1 MSALQCP
8 TCLHLNPTDSS
19 GCERCGTPW
28 AQRAAASPI
37 APAVAT
43 HEAVGQCPGCLN
55 LVRPGTSAC
64 PRCGAALAALR
75 ADTARSAGPLVGDTP
90 IALSGRFILKRRLGE
105 GGMGQVF
112 LAHDQLID
120 REVAIKFLNDEL
132 LGSASARERMR
143 QEALLLLQIDHPNV
157 VRAFQVLEDGGRLGL
172 VLEYMPAGDLA
183 RRLGAGAMPWRQ
195 AVEVMVSILAGL
207 QALHH
212 RHLVHRD
219 IKPGNILMAADGTPK
234 ITDLGV
240 ARDPSAR
247 MKTQTGMVIGTAEY
261 MAPEQIQAA
270 AVDARTDI
278 YAAGIVLFEM
288 LLGRTPFAG
297 LSDFEVRV
305 AHVQSPPELG
315 PLASVCPE
323 AIIRAVARA
332 LAKDPDARFES
343 ARGFSRALQQ
353 ALTTPVLGVAAA
365 VSEST
370 SPVNP
375 APPVESAAAPIAVAV
390 APTAPRGRSEQF
402 LAASVVLFLCCLG
415 GAAWWWVDRESLPH
429 ATQSSPRV
437 AVPTPVV
444 ASAGPAPFDTQWV
457 RVEGGTFDMVAT
469 VGGQAQL
476 PRRVTLSTYE
486 LSKGEITNAEYAAC
500 VTAGA
505 CTVPHYDDLTCN
517 VLVGQKV
524 IRGIAP
530 ASFRTPDRPVTCVS
544 WAQARDF
551 ARWAHARLPS
561 EPEWEFAARD
571 RGRYRT
577 APWGDRPATC
587 DRAVID
593 DGGPGC
599 GQAGPAAG
607 CAKVPQGAL
616 GLCDIIGNVF
626 EWIEDG
632 YSETYDGAPADGTP
646 WQPPASSTK
655 CLRGGSWRFKA
666 AAATATFRGEGQP
679 DDPGVGVGFR
689 IARTP

>member
-8 TCLHLNPTDSS
+8 TCLHLNPTNSV

-28 AQRAAASPI
+28 ARRPDTSPV
-37 APAVAT
+37 APAVVPQGA
-43 HEAVGQCPGCLN
+43 AGQCPACLN
-55 LVRPGTSAC
+55 LVPPGSASC
-64 PRCGAALAALR
+64 PRCGASLAARR
-75 ADTARSAGPLVGDTP
+75 ADTAKPTGPLVAEGRP
-90 IALSGRFILKRRLGE
+90 ALSGRFLLKRRLGE

-157 VRAFQVLEDGGRLGL
+157 VRAFQVLEEGGRLGL

-183 RRLGAGAMPWRQ
+183 RRVSAGAMHWRQ
-195 AVEVMVSILAGL
+195 ALEVMVSILDGL
-207 QALHH
+207 QALHD
-212 RHLVHRD
+212 RQLVHRD

-261 MAPEQIQAA
+261 MAPEQIQAV
-270 AVDARTDI
+270 AVDARTDV
-278 YAAGIVLFEM
+278 YAAGIVLYEM

-305 AHVQSPPELG
+305 AHVQTAPELG
-315 PLASVCPE
+315 PLTTVCPE
-323 AIIRAVARA
+323 AIIRALARA
-332 LAKDPDARFES
+332 LAKEPAARFET
-343 ARGFSRALQQ
+343 ARAFSRALQQ
-353 ALTTPVLGVAAA
+353 ALTTPIQGVDAP
-365 VSEST
+365 VPEST
-370 SPVNP
+370 SPFNS
-375 APPVESAAAPIAVAV
+375 APPVESAAVPAL
-390 APTAPRGRSEQF
+390 TAPRGRSEQVF
-402 LAASVVLFLCCLG
+402 AMGAVLLLCCLG
-415 GAAWWWVDRESLPH
+415 GAAWWWVGRESLTH
-429 ATQSSPRV
+429 TTQASPPV

-444 ASAGPAPFDTQWV
+444 SSAGPTPFETQWV
-457 RVEGGTFDMVAT
+457 RVEGGTFEMVAT
-469 VGGQAQL
+469 VPGQPQL

-486 LSKGEITNAEYAAC
+486 LSKGEITNAEYTAC
-500 VTAGA
+500 VAAGA

-517 VLVGQKV
+517 VLIGQKV
-524 IRGIAP
+524 VRGVAP
-530 ASFRTPDRPVTCVS
+530 ASFRAPDRPVTCVS
-544 WAQARDF
+544 WGQARDF
-551 ARWAHARLPS
+551 ARWARARLPS

-577 APWGDRPATC
+577 TPWGDRPATC

-593 DGGPGC
+593 HGGPGC
-599 GQAGPAAG
+599 GEAGPSAS
-607 CAKVPQGAL
+607 CAKGPQGAL

-632 YSETYDGAPADGTP
+632 YSATYDGAPADGTP
-646 WQPPASSTK
+646 WQPASSSTK

-679 DDPGVGVGFR
+679 DDPGAGVGFR